1 MNAKSGTIGS
11 IGAGARPDP
20 VNPEVTGST
29 AVKTE
34 PDALLASFSS
44 RFPIPEGI
52 RKSKEAFFRDL
63 AALIGDPSL
72 RGKWVAYHGEER
84 IGIATDDEPL
94 IMECR
99 RRGLEVHEYIVLT
112 IEPKTTAPEHV
123 DFPLAWQ

>member
-1 MNAKSGTIGS
+1 VNAKSDGIGAIGS
-11 IGAGARPDP
+11 RRGPDSVDLEVATSTGA
-20 VNPEVTGST
+20 N
-29 AVKTE
+29 TE

-84 IGIATDDEPL
+84 IGIATDD
-94 IMECR
+94 
-99 RRGLEVHEYIVLT
+99 
-112 IEPKTTAPEHV
+112 
-123 DFPLAWQ
+123 